1 MAALPAKAGMRSRAG
16 PASRGGPASSG
27 ESVSRPPQAADG
39 KISVSMHFVR
49 AVLRH
54 TVAAG
59 VDPQQLLRHHRIP
72 PRLLTE
78 PQARISVQQF
88 ADLQTGTMQAMDDE
102 ALGYAR
108 EPIPLGTWDM
118 MGHAV
123 INCATLGQALHRYCR
138 FFQLIGRGL
147 AMRLAVDGDAMRL
160 TLDEAATARGAYL
173 AELSF
178 LNTHRFAC
186 WLVQE
191 ELPLR
196 EVSFAHARSARA
208 GDYRLMF
215 VGNPVSFQQD
225 QHELLLAASLFGKP
239 ILQTPESL
247 RRYLRHPMR
256 AMLTTSYAYSWTAR
270 VREQLRRD
278 LEDLP
283 ELTDVAARLG
293 LHPQTLRRRL
303 AGEGSTFKQIKS
315 DIRRDTAL
323 HFLGKRNLSVEEVA
337 HRSGFSEASAFI
349 RAFKSWTGLTP
360 YSYRKGL

>member
-1 MAALPAKAGMRSRAG
+1 
-16 PASRGGPASSG
+16 
-27 ESVSRPPQAADG
+27 
-39 KISVSMHFVR
+39 MHFVE

-54 TVAAG
+54 ALTAG
-59 VDPQQLLRHHRIP
+59 VDPQSLLRHHRIP
-72 PRLLTE
+72 PRLLGE
-78 PQARISVQQF
+78 PAARISVQQF

-108 EPIPLGTWDM
+108 APVPLGTWDM
-118 MGHAV
+118 MCHAV
-123 INCATLGQALHRYCR
+123 INAGTLGQALHRYCR
-138 FFQLIGRGL
+138 FFQLIDRGL
-147 AMRLAVDGDAMRL
+147 AMHIELDGDDLRL
-160 TLDEAATARGAYL
+160 ILDDAAPERGAYL

-196 EVSFAHARSARA
+196 EVRFAHARSARA

-215 VGNPVSFQQD
+215 VGNPVSFEQD
-225 QHELLLAASLFGKP
+225 QHALHLAASLLEKP

-256 AMLTTSYAYSWTAR
+256 AMLTTSYAYSWTAK
-270 VREQLRRD
+270 VREQLRRE
-278 LEDLP
+278 LQDLP
-283 ELTDVAARLG
+283 ELVAVAARLD

-303 AGEGSTFKQIKS
+303 SAEGSTFKQIKS

>member
-1 MAALPAKAGMRSRAG
+1 
-16 PASRGGPASSG
+16 
-27 ESVSRPPQAADG
+27 
-39 KISVSMHFVR
+39 MHFVH

-54 TVAAG
+54 TLEAG
-59 VDPQQLLRHHRIP
+59 LDPQELLRTHRIP
-72 PRLLTE
+72 PRLLRE
-78 PQARISVQQF
+78 EQARISVQQF
-88 ADLQTGTMQAMDDE
+88 ADLSTGTMQAMNDE

-108 EPIPLGTWDM
+108 RRMPLGTWDM
-118 MGHAV
+118 MCHAV
-123 INCATLGQALHRYCR
+123 ITSSTLGQALHRYCR
-138 FFQLIGRGL
+138 YFQLFDGGL
-147 AMRLAVDGDAMRL
+147 PIRLESDESVARVVLG
-160 TLDEAATARGAYL
+160 EAAVERGAYF

-191 ELPLR
+191 ELPLH
-196 EVSFAHARSARA
+196 EVCFSHPRSARA

-215 VGNPVSFQQD
+215 VGNPVRFEQPSA
-225 QHELLLAASLFGKP
+225 ELRIAASLLERP
-239 ILQTPESL
+239 VVQTPESL

-256 AMLTTSYAYSWTAR
+256 AMLTTSYANSWTAR

-278 LEDLP
+278 LAHLP
-283 ELTDVAARLG
+283 ELRDVAAGLA

-303 AGEGSTFKQIKS
+303 AAEGTTFKQIKS

-323 HFLGKRNLSVEEVA
+323 HFLGKRTLSVEEVA

-349 RAFKSWTGLTP
+349 RAFKGWTGLTP